1 MIDEF
6 KAVLFDLDGTLVDSM
21 WMWHAIDIEYLNRFG
36 LTPPDD
42 LSEAIEGMSYDE
54 TAVYFKRRFNIED
67 SLDKIKADWKEMS
80 REMYCTKIQLKAGVR
95 RFLDYLKNKNIKMS
109 ICTSNS
115 YTLAEELLKSLDIY
129 KYFDTIVTAGMVGLG
144 KPNPDVYLEAAR
156 LLEIPIEKCIVFEDV
171 VQGIMAGKN
180 AGMKT
185 CAVEDEFSRP
195 QRNKKRELADYYIND
210 FNDIINGT
218 YEVL

>member
-54 TAVYFKRRFNIED
+54 TAVYFKSRFNIED

-180 AGMKT
+180 AGMKVV
-185 CAVEDEFSRP
+185 AVFDEASK
-195 QRNKKRELADYYIND
+195 NTTDKKKELADYYVESIDEFIENYC
-210 FNDIINGT
+210 N
-218 YEVL
+218 

>member
-80 REMYCTKIQLKAGVR
+80 REMYCKKIQLKAGVR

-180 AGMKT
+180 AGMKVV
-185 CAVEDEFSRP
+185 AVFDEASK
-195 QRNKKRELADYYIND
+195 NTTDKKKELADYYVESIDEFIENYC
-210 FNDIINGT
+210 N
-218 YEVL
+218 

>member
-6 KAVLFDLDGTLVDSM
+6 NAVLFDLDGTLVDSM

-95 RFLDYLKNKNIKMS
+95 HFLDYLKNKNIKMS

-180 AGMKT
+180 AGMKVV
-185 CAVEDEFSRP
+185 AVFDEASK
-195 QRNKKRELADYYIND
+195 NTTDKKKELADYYVESIDEFIENYC
-210 FNDIINGT
+210 N
-218 YEVL
+218 

>member
-1 MIDEF
+1 
-6 KAVLFDLDGTLVDSM
+6 
-21 WMWHAIDIEYLNRFG
+21 
-36 LTPPDD
+36 
-42 LSEAIEGMSYDE
+42 MSYDE

-80 REMYCTKIQLKAGVR
+80 REIYCTKIQLKAGVR
-95 RFLDYLKNKNIKMS
+95 HFLDYLKNKNIKMS

-180 AGMKT
+180 AGMKVV
-185 CAVEDEFSRP
+185 AVFDEASK
-195 QRNKKRELADYYIND
+195 NTTDKKKELADYYVESIDEFIENYC
-210 FNDIINGT
+210 N
-218 YEVL
+218 

>member
-95 RFLDYLKNKNIKMS
+95 HFLDYLKNKNIKMS

-180 AGMKT
+180 AGMKVV
-185 CAVEDEFSRP
+185 AVFDEASK
-195 QRNKKRELADYYIND
+195 NTTDKKKELADYYVESIDEFIENYC
-210 FNDIINGT
+210 N
-218 YEVL
+218 

>member
-80 REMYCTKIQLKAGVR
+80 REIYCTKIQLKAGVR
-95 RFLDYLKNKNIKMS
+95 HFLDYLKNKNIKMS

-115 YTLAEELLKSLDIY
+115 YTLAEELLISLDIY

-180 AGMKT
+180 AGMKVV
-185 CAVEDEFSRP
+185 AVFDEASK
-195 QRNKKRELADYYIND
+195 NTTDKKKELADYYVESIDEFIENYC
-210 FNDIINGT
+210 N
-218 YEVL
+218 

>member
-95 RFLDYLKNKNIKMS
+95 HFLDYLKNTNIKKINLLPYHDIGYLPQKFHKKHCS
-109 ICTSNS
+109 HFWSVYHITVISNQ
-115 YTLAEELLKSLDIY
+115 TQ
-129 KYFDTIVTAGMVGLG
+129 
-144 KPNPDVYLEAAR
+144 N
-156 LLEIPIEKCIVFEDV
+156 C
-171 VQGIMAGKN
+171 Q
-180 AGMKT
+180 
-185 CAVEDEFSRP
+185 
-195 QRNKKRELADYYIND
+195 
-210 FNDIINGT
+210 
-218 YEVL
+218 

>member
-36 LTPPDD
+36 LTPPED

-54 TAVYFKRRFNIED
+54 TAVYFKERFNIKD
-67 SLDKIKADWKEMS
+67 SLDKIKSDWKEMS
-80 REMYCTKIQLKAGVR
+80 KEMYCTRIQLKAGVM
-95 RFLDYLKNKNIKMS
+95 RFLNYLKNKNIKMS
-109 ICTSNS
+109 ICTSNN
-115 YTLAEELLKSLDIY
+115 YTLAKELLKSLNVY
-129 KYFDTIVTAGMVGLG
+129 EYFDNIVTAGMVGLG

-156 LLEIPIEKCIVFEDV
+156 LLGIPTEKCIVFEDV

-180 AGMKT
+180 AGMKVV
-185 CAVEDEFSRP
+185 AVFDEASK
-195 QRNKKRELADYYIND
+195 NTTDKKKELADYYVESIDEFIENYC
-210 FNDIINGT
+210 N
-218 YEVL
+218 

>member
-54 TAVYFKRRFNIED
+54 TVVYFKRRFNIED

-95 RFLDYLKNKNIKMS
+95 HFLDYLKNKNIKMS

-180 AGMKT
+180 AGMKVV
-185 CAVEDEFSRP
+185 AVFDEASK
-195 QRNKKRELADYYIND
+195 NTTDKKKELADYYVESIDEFIENYC
-210 FNDIINGT
+210 N
-218 YEVL
+218 